1 MVREAESHAAEDEAR
16 RKEIETRNQADSMAW
31 NTEKLLREHGDK
43 LGAHKSTLEGAV
55 KEVRDA
61 LAGDDA
67 GRIERALST
76 LTEANHKASEA
87 MYAAV
92 NGGAGEPGA
101 GGPGGPGTGG
111 PGANSKGGDDV
122 IDAEFEETR

>member
-1 MVREAESHAAEDEAR
+1 V
-16 RKEIETRNQADSMAW
+16 
-31 NTEKLLREHGDK
+31 EHRLDK
-43 LGAHKSTLEGAV
+43 LGAHKSTLEGA
-55 KEVRDA
+55 RPRRRGA
-61 LAGDDA
+61 L
-67 GRIERALST
+67 ERALST